1 MHSWCDSAGR
11 RKRGT
16 GDQRGR
22 LIDHTKGG
30 LSIKLYA
37 VAYADRRP
45 IQFYMTA
52 GRVSDYA
59 GAAAL
64 LGSLPLAEWLLA
76 DRG

>member
-1 MHSWCDSAGR
+1 MIQPAVEKGA
-11 RKRGT
+11 

-22 LIDHTKGG
+22 LIGRTKGG
-30 LSIKLYA
+30 LSIKLHA

-45 IQFYMTA
+45 IRFYMTA
-52 GRVSDYA
+52 GQVNDYA
-59 GAAAL
+59 GAATL